1 MILEVEDTI
10 QQRSP
15 AVVQQPPT
23 RASRRAFL
31 TLGLAAGVLSLA
43 ACTTTDAGA
52 PPSSVATTAPSS
64 SADATTA
71 PGSAA
76 TTAPAAGPEKATSTK
91 VETSDPDALPSG
103 VVGKPLTVSLKTV
116 DEVGA
121 TAAVTINSAKRFT
134 PPKTGYA
141 AAATNGSYLLLD
153 VTIVSK
159 KGKVTYNPLYFK
171 ARGTDGQEYTPEL
184 MLVSSIKGMQSGE
197 LRSGQKVRGTIAFDA
212 PKGDMEIDLT
222 GVMFD
227 DVASWQI
234 KS

>member
-10 QQRSP
+10 QQHSP
-15 AVVQQPPT
+15 AVVLQPPT
-23 RASRRAFL
+23 RASRRTFL
-31 TLGLAAGVLSLA
+31 TLGLAAAGVMSLA

-52 PPSSVATTAPSS
+52 PPSSVATTAP
-64 SADATTA
+64 
-71 PGSAA
+71 GSAA
-76 TTAPAAGPEKATSTK
+76 TTAPAAGPEKTTSTK
-91 VETSDPDALPSG
+91 VEASGSDALPSG
-103 VVGKPLTVSLKTV
+103 VVGKALTVSLKTV

-121 TAAVTINSAKRFT
+121 TVAVTINSAKRFT

-141 AAATNGSYLLLD
+141 AAATNGTYLLLD

-184 MLVSSIKGMQSGE
+184 MLSSSSKGMQSGE

-212 PKGDMEIDLT
+212 PKGEMEIDLT